1 MFFSKFLVQS
11 FLSISF
17 IRKTGSEDRKSISI
31 LKHTKLDWKNWKTP
45 KVLLC
50 SLSIFSFNL
59 LILSHLQE
67 RGKLWIE
74 NIHKSLCLPS
84 DIKKAEKRQMFY
96 CFHYQCSRSI
106 FSFSLIYKKEGNYG
120 LKLYINPYAYQVIL
134 KKLKNV
140 KYFIVLIFNFL
151 VQSSLKIYINTS
163 AYLSILKS
171 CKTSKMAPLTYEHT
185 AWHTTMNKPYQQI
198 GRYDTKWLFTIKT
211 YS

>member
-31 LKHTKLDWKNWKTP
+31 LKHTKLDWKDWKTS

-59 LILSHLQE
+59 L
-67 RGKLWIE
+67 
-74 NIHKSLCLPS
+74 
-84 DIKKAEKRQMFY
+84 
-96 CFHYQCSRSI
+96 
-106 FSFSLIYKKEGNYG
+106 FSLIYKKEGNYG
-120 LKLYINPYAYQVIL
+120 LKICINPYAYQAIL

-140 KYFIVLIFNFL
+140 KYFIVFIFNFL
-151 VQSSLKIYINTS
+151 VQSSIKIYINTS
-163 AYLSILKS
+163 AYQSILKS
-171 CKTSKMAPLTYEHT
+171 CKTSKKAPLTREHT
-185 AWHTTMNKPYQQI
+185 DWHTNMNKSYQQI
-198 GRYDTKWLFTIKT
+198 GRYDTKWLFTIKI